1 MNIKT
6 FKPRKLEIPV
16 TEIEQASFCRLD
28 DNLRSKTL
36 EEEFKSGVKWQKVP
50 LRYLKMKPNEID
62 SEILKMKS
70 IIGNKLYI
78 LGHHYQREEVIK
90 FADTT
95 GDSFKLS
102 LDASKVKDAEYIVF
116 CGVHFMAETADIL
129 TQPNQKVILPNMA
142 AGCSMADMASTDEV
156 KRCWN
161 ELSEIF
167 KTSRT
172 KQPVIP
178 VTYMNSTA
186 SIKSLCGK
194 NNGIVCTSSNAKQ
207 AFDWAFEQGERIL
220 FIPDQHLGRN
230 TAKDYGIDESEM
242 VIWDPYKKNGGLEID
257 EIINAKI
264 ILWKGHCSV
273 HTRFTTDQIEE
284 AKNKYPDVNILVH
297 PECTNE
303 VVSQADYVGS
313 TEYIK
318 NVIETA
324 EKGSSWAIGTEINL
338 VKRLAHTFTDKN
350 IFCLDEMVCPC
361 ATMYRVH
368 PAYLLWVLEGLVAG
382 IMINQIT
389 VSKEDQKF
397 SKISLQRMLDLP
409 K

>member
-129 TQPNQKVILPNMA
+129 
-142 AGCSMADMASTDEV
+142 
-156 KRCWN
+156 
-161 ELSEIF
+161 
-167 KTSRT
+167 
-172 KQPVIP
+172 
-178 VTYMNSTA
+178 
-186 SIKSLCGK
+186 SL
-194 NNGIVCTSSNAKQ
+194 IH
-207 AFDWAFEQGERIL
+207 I
-220 FIPDQHLGRN
+220 
-230 TAKDYGIDESEM
+230 
-242 VIWDPYKKNGGLEID
+242 
-257 EIINAKI
+257 
-264 ILWKGHCSV
+264 
-273 HTRFTTDQIEE
+273 
-284 AKNKYPDVNILVH
+284 
-297 PECTNE
+297 
-303 VVSQADYVGS
+303 
-313 TEYIK
+313 
-318 NVIETA
+318 
-324 EKGSSWAIGTEINL
+324 
-338 VKRLAHTFTDKN
+338 
-350 IFCLDEMVCPC
+350 
-361 ATMYRVH
+361 
-368 PAYLLWVLEGLVAG
+368 
-382 IMINQIT
+382 
-389 VSKEDQKF
+389 
-397 SKISLQRMLDLP
+397 
-409 K
+409 